1 VIVSYFGLSMSP
13 FRVTLNIR
21 NKAKESSDN
30 KVKEE
35 IMETKEVLEMS
46 LNLKS

>member
-1 VIVSYFGLSMSP
+1 VIASYFALSMSP
-13 FRVTLNIR
+13 FRVTLNIKI
-21 NKAKESSDN
+21 KAKESSDN

-35 IMETKEVLEMS
+35 TMETKEVLEMS